1 VGLSGSDFAVGI
13 GKKEGVDA
21 IDLAEEPEGGL
32 HGGDIGD
39 GKVVIGSDEV
49 GGRFKEKA
57 DTEIGLVSSRNSAK
71 RVADFEMEAIGKR
84 AGEGDGVGFGNESGG
99 VGRSAKGVFEA
110 VGDEFCVGERIYAN
124 EMNELPRVGR
134 DGSDKGECGGDFAD
148 GGI

>member
-1 VGLSGSDFAVGI
+1 LSGSDFAVGI

-21 IDLAEEPEGGL
+21 VDLAEEPEGGL

-49 GGRFKEKA
+49 GGRFEEKA